1 MPTNRRPAA
10 ADAGGPAIV
19 IKGARQH
26 NLRNLDVRFPLG
38 VVTAV
43 TGVSGSGKSSLV
55 EDILWKAAARALHRA
70 QLTPGAHE
78 AIEGLRTDQ
87 QSDQRRPD
95 AAGEHAQLDPGD
107 LLRGS
112 ST

>member
-1 MPTNRRPAA
+1 M
-10 ADAGGPAIV
+10 

-70 QLTPGAHE
+70 
-78 AIEGLRTDQ
+78 
-87 QSDQRRPD
+87 S
-95 AAGEHAQLDPGD
+95 
-107 LLRGS
+107 
-112 ST
+112 